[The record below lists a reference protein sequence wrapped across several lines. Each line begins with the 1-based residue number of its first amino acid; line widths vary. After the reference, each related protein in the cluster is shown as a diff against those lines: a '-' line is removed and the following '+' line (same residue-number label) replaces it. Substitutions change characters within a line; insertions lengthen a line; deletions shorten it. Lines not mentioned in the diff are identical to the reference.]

1 MKLTDEMLER
11 ALRDAEDGALTE
23 LPPNAGEEHVFSSRF
38 ERKMRRALRE
48 QNRTPSQKKKTAYCR
63 RAAACAAAVLVV
75 ASTAVMSVG
84 ALRNKFFHRVA
95 KDFGEYTSIEYQT
108 SGGQGADEALR
119 EYGEL
124 AEKYVVYRPQY
135 VPDGF
140 VLEEVPDLQ
149 GGIRVCDYKNGEGE
163 WISFTQCEIGST
175 TTCVDTED
183 AYQEEIEL
191 NGEKAMY
198 ILKNDL
204 QTLIWD
210 DDRYSFL
217 LHVPLT
223 DGIDQEEAV
232 KIAESLAPVE

>member
-1 MKLTDEMLER
+1 MKLTDDMLEC
-11 ALRDAEDGALTE
+11 ALRDEEFRALDQ
-23 LPPNAGEEHVFSSRF
+23 LPPNAGEEHIFSKRF

-48 QNRTPSQKKKTAYCR
+48 QYRTPSQKKKMSCCR
-63 RAAACAAAVLVV
+63 RAVACAAVVLVV

-108 SGGQGADEALR
+108 SGGQDADKALR
-119 EYGEL
+119 EYGDVQE
-124 AEKYVVYRPQY
+124 EFVVYRPQY
-135 VPDGF
+135 VPKGF
-140 VLEEVPDLQ
+140 EQEEAPDLQ
-149 GGIRVCDYKNGEGE
+149 GGIRVCDYKNSKDE

-175 TTCVDTED
+175 TTCVDTEN

-223 DGIDQEEAV
+223 DEIDQKEAV
-232 KIAESLAPVE
+232 RIAESLAPVK